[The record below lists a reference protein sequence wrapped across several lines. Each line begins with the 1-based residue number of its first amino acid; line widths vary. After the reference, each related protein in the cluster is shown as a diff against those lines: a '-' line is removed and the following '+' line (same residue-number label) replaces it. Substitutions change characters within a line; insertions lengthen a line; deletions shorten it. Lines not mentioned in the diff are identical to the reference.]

1 MEGMGL
7 GEIKSDRGKV
17 WDWEKLIR
25 INGKN
30 QIDLQKGKIKKDGG

>member
-1 MEGMGL
+1 MGL

-25 INGKN
+25 INVKN
-30 QIDLQKGKIKKDGG
+30 QIDL